1 MRLPTHLQCLT
12 FGANFTRN
20 VDNVIWPNLQCLRFG
35 GSFRQNLENIT
46 WPNLQSLTF
55 DCCETVS
62 NVIFPDTLRSLVFGS
77 AFNLNVE
84 NVHWPLGLENLEF
97 LERFAVQDL
106 KLFTGSFPKTLR
118 RLQLAG
124 TLISCR

>member
-1 MRLPTHLQCLT
+1 M
-12 FGANFTRN
+12 
-20 VDNVIWPNLQCLRFG
+20 
-35 GSFRQNLENIT
+35 ENIT
-46 WPNLQSLTF
+46 WPNLQRLTF
-55 DCCETVS
+55 DSCETVS

-77 AFNLNVE
+77 AFNLNVD
-84 NVHWPLGLENLEF
+84 NVHWPNNLENVEF